1 MAVIIGILRV
11 AFVAGVFGSM
21 LGVGG
26 GVIMVPVL
34 SLAFGV
40 PIKTAIATSIVC
52 VIATS
57 SMAQST
63 FAARG
68 MTNMRLGMVLEVA
81 TTVGAVAGGITAVL
95 IDGRILQ
102 GAFAVVLFYV
112 SWQMGRRR
120 GDIVP
125 AETALMP
132 SSYYD
137 PAEGRQ
143 VSYGV
148 HGLGIGFGLSFVAGN
163 VSGLLGVGGGAFKV
177 PIMNLLMGVPLKAT
191 IATSNL
197 MIGVTAGDRRRH
209 LLRPRLHGPAL
220 GGPCCP
226 GHPRRRAARPSPG
239 DPTAVSGS
247 SSSSS
252 RSCWPCSACS
262 CCSRRGGGRMN
273 GERPPD
279 GVAAGSAA
287 GARPWSPSSAW

>member
-1 MAVIIGILRV
+1 MAVIVGILLV

-34 SLAFGV
+34 TLAFGV

-57 SMAQST
+57 SMAQTT

-68 MTNMRLGMVLEVA
+68 MTNMRLGMFLEVA
-81 TTVGAVAGGITAVL
+81 TTIGAVAGGVTAIL

-112 SWQMGRRR
+112 AWQMGRRR
-120 GDIVP
+120 GDIAPVES
-125 AETALMP
+125 AVMP

-143 VSYGV
+143 VGYGV
-148 HGLGIGFGLSFVAGN
+148 HGLGIGFVLSFCAGN

-197 MIGVTAGDRRRH
+197 MIGVTAATGAAIFYGRGYMD
-209 LLRPRLHGPAL
+209 PYWAVPAAL
-220 GGPCCP
+220 GIL
-226 GHPRRRAARPSPG
+226 
-239 DPTAVSGS
+239 
-247 SSSSS
+247 
-252 RSCWPCSACS
+252 
-262 CCSRRGGGRMN
+262 
-273 GERPPD
+273 
-279 GVAAGSAA
+279 A
-287 GARPWSPSSAW
+287 GARLGPRLAIRLRAEVLVRVFEIVLAVFGVLMLLKALGVGV